1 MASVKRR
8 DIEVEV
14 LRIVSILGIAV
25 FHTFLP
31 WINALFHNM
40 DDGVGIGVSGM
51 TTSFTALFL
60 LALIALLGSFGNNVF
75 FMISGFFIMPSL
87 EKDSRTPG
95 YWKRQTRKT
104 LRRIAVLVASVAI
117 IGALCWLLSLVLPMD
132 YFSTGVVGRFTMGLE
147 FIWLYAIIVA
157 FAPVFAWLS
166 ARIETWANVVA
177 ILFVTVMGLN
187 LYVAFFDQVA
197 QSSWVFDWRK
207 LLSGATYLVA
217 FLVAG
222 VIADSWASFRR
233 VSTIFFVG
241 ILFVTVIFMAG
252 LALPGDRAVIGA
264 LTYKSTS
271 VLSFLLAVGC
281 LMQTMNVRDRH
292 REQRAVRPVVDES
305 GLSWAE
311 ASVKD
316 RWNRVIISAASGI
329 LGFYIFQ
336 SLFNPVWEAWIRP
349 VLCSVL
355 GIAPGSASH
364 SLPLPAGSLLFSH
377 SLPGIVA
384 YKPVVVLAFIAVG
397 MLLSALYIVVTLVGD
412 RLLRRPLLKLMRLA

>member
-104 LRRIAVLVASVAI
+104 LRRIAVIVASVAI

-157 FAPVFAWLS
+157 FAPVFAWL
-166 ARIETWANVVA
+166 AVRIETWANMVA

-187 LYVAFFDQVA
+187 LYVASLTKSPNQAGFSTGASCSPA
-197 QSSWVFDWRK
+197 QPTSSPSSSPASLLTRGAPSVTSPASSSLAFSSSLSSSWQASR
-207 LLSGATYLVA
+207 
-217 FLVAG
+217 FLV
-222 VIADSWASFRR
+222 
-233 VSTIFFVG
+233 
-241 ILFVTVIFMAG
+241 
-252 LALPGDRAVIGA
+252 IG
-264 LTYKSTS
+264 
-271 VLSFLLAVGC
+271 
-281 LMQTMNVRDRH
+281 Q
-292 REQRAVRPVVDES
+292 
-305 GLSWAE
+305 
-311 ASVKD
+311 
-316 RWNRVIISAASGI
+316 
-329 LGFYIFQ
+329 
-336 SLFNPVWEAWIRP
+336 
-349 VLCSVL
+349 
-355 GIAPGSASH
+355 
-364 SLPLPAGSLLFSH
+364 
-377 SLPGIVA
+377 
-384 YKPVVVLAFIAVG
+384 
-397 MLLSALYIVVTLVGD
+397 
-412 RLLRRPLLKLMRLA
+412 

>member
-1 MASVKRR
+1 M
-8 DIEVEV
+8 
-14 LRIVSILGIAV
+14 
-25 FHTFLP
+25 
-31 WINALFHNM
+31 
-40 DDGVGIGVSGM
+40 
-51 TTSFTALFL
+51 
-60 LALIALLGSFGNNVF
+60 
-75 FMISGFFIMPSL
+75 
-87 EKDSRTPG
+87 
-95 YWKRQTRKT
+95 
-104 LRRIAVLVASVAI
+104 
-117 IGALCWLLSLVLPMD
+117 
-132 YFSTGVVGRFTMGLE
+132 
-147 FIWLYAIIVA
+147 
-157 FAPVFAWLS
+157 
-166 ARIETWANVVA
+166 
-177 ILFVTVMGLN
+177 
-187 LYVAFFDQVA
+187 
-197 QSSWVFDWRK
+197 
-207 LLSGATYLVA
+207 
-217 FLVAG
+217 
-222 VIADSWASFRR
+222 IADSWASFRR

-292 REQRAVRPVVDES
+292 REQRELRPVVDES